1 MTEPNWV
8 QLIIPAVS
16 GLLGVG
22 VGSMFNLVGQ
32 ARVDLRAGLR
42 EERARADEV
51 VAQTRA
57 ERRTYELETFT
68 RLPKL
73 VQQYGRVTGQALL
86 FDEKTL
92 REHGRLTSSLPN
104 DQSAFDLNVELM
116 LVTSQVLDQRVREAV
131 DAARAEMTM
140 MQLPPLDGR
149 TRSSDELIV
158 FVNDRMVRLGDLL
171 KETLDCVNGYRRGL
185 YAEAVAEGGN
195 TTAHA

>member
-22 VGSMFNLVGQ
+22 AGSVFNLVGQ
-32 ARVDLRAGLR
+32 ARGDRRAAVR

-51 VAQTRA
+51 VARMRA
-57 ERRTYELETFT
+57 ERRTYELETFA
-68 RLPKL
+68 RLPEL

-86 FDEKTL
+86 FDEETL
-92 REHGRLTSSLPN
+92 REHGQLTSSWP
-104 DQSAFDLNVELM
+104 DSRRAFDLNVELM

-131 DAARAEMTM
+131 DAARKEMTM

-149 TRSSDELIV
+149 TRCSDELIV
-158 FVNDRMVRLGDLL
+158 FVNDRMARLSDLL
-171 KETLDCVNGYRRGL
+171 KEALECVNGYRRGL
-185 YAEAVAEGGN
+185 YAEAIADGGN